1 MVATMLPTGFF
12 AGEFYTVSEA
22 EDPEFYDIRLG
33 REMFRLDD
41 ATYAVWALAHGNP
54 EQLAAGGESN
64 RLSLVS
70 AARDVGLE
78 DIDQQLSDLQELGLL
93 VQMLPV
99 GNQLQR
105 FAQTHCVLPLAM
117 GLGNAPDDLERVRIG
132 HPDSFRIAVPQLT
145 YNIWMYSDRYESLW
159 GVCEHLAAELNRDN
173 SEVTP
178 DALLTEFLSILPAMI
193 AVSSAYID
201 RR

>member
-12 AGEFYTVSEA
+12 AGEFYTDSKA
-22 EDPEFYDIRLG
+22 EDPEFYDVLLG
-33 REMFRLDD
+33 KEMLRLDD

-93 VQMLPV
+93 VQVLPV
-99 GNQLQR
+99 GNQLKK
-105 FAQTHCVLPLAM
+105 FAQAHCVMPLAM
-117 GLGNAPDDLERVRIG
+117 GLGNARHDLDRVRIG
-132 HPDSFRIAVPQLT
+132 HPDNFRIAVPAVA
-145 YNIWMYSDRYESLW
+145 YNIWLYSDRYESLW
-159 GVCEHLAAELNRDN
+159 GVCEQLATQLNKDN
-173 SEVTP
+173 SQVTP
-178 DALLTEFLSILPAMI
+178 DKLLTEFLTVLPAMI
-193 AVSSAYID
+193 AVSAAYID